1 MLSIHFSFNIN
12 LVGQSGFSLSYKF
25 YLMNIVA
32 VESVITIEP
41 MIIIGREDKED

>member
-1 MLSIHFSFNIN
+1 MD
-12 LVGQSGFSLSYKF
+12 GQSNCHPFLHSLINGVQSRFSLSYKF

-41 MIIIGREDKED
+41 S